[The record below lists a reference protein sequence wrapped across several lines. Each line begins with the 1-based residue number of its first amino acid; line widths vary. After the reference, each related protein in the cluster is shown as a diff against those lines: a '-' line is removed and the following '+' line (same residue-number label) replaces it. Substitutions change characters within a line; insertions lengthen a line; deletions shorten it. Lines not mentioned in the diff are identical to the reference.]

1 MTAGTITSA
10 GILALAQQ
18 MVGIGTVPAWTYIA
32 LDSDATA
39 ENVAHTGPQAEIT
52 TNGGARAAG
61 TPSTE
66 SDTKSVLTKE
76 FTFTGALAIN
86 ALCWMNASSVG
97 TMLSRSK
104 LDATRNV
111 INGDTVTVV
120 LKMTHSQTA

>member
-1 MTAGTITSA
+1 MVAGTITSA
-10 GILALAQQ
+10 GILALAKQ
-18 MVGIGTVPAWTYIA
+18 MVGIDSIPAFTYIA

-39 ENVAHTGPQAEIT
+39 ESAAHTAPVAEIT

-76 FTFTGALAIN
+76 FTFSGSLAIN
-86 ALCWMNASSVG
+86 ALCWLNASSGG

-120 LKMTHSQTA
+120 LKMTHAQTA